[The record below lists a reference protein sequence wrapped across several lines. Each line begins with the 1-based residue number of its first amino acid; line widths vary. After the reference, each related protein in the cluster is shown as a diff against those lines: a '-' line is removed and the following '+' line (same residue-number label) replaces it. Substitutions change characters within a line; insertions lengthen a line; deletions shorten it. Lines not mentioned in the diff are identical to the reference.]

1 MYHYDRDRFRD
12 AVNFLET
19 PLPLAEHTTTQ
30 GVVRFR
36 IATLSDIDRLG
47 ETFLGSDNEPADA
60 EPATEEF
67 LALTRRFFKHLIK
80 DGAVAIIGEK
90 DSELKSSELES
101 SEIVGMSFV
110 DLLERQK
117 EKTRIRCDRPT
128 GIIERVRS
136 VIEGQGVGRALL
148 TNCEALIVRAGLEAA
163 EIGVKATNHRARK
176 IYERA
181 GYQIVL
187 NGHVERLPDFEG
199 YSIFRYEPPSQVMFK
214 SLVPVNRKRK

>member
-1 MYHYDRDRFRD
+1 
-12 AVNFLET
+12 VNFLET
-19 PLPLAEHTTTQ
+19 LLPLAEHQTTQ
-30 GVVRFR
+30 GVVKFKV
-36 IATLSDIDRLG
+36 ASLSDIDRLS
-47 ETFLGSDNEPADA
+47 ETFLGSDNEPIDA
-60 EPATEEF
+60 EPASEEF
-67 LALTRRFFKHLIK
+67 LALTRRFFKHLISE
-80 DGAVAIIGEK
+80 GAVAIIGEK
-90 DSELKSSELES
+90 DSE
-101 SEIVGMSFV
+101 IVGLSFV

-148 TNCEALIVRAGLEAA
+148 QNCEALIVRAGLEAA
-163 EIGVKATNHRARK
+163 EIGVKATNHRARE

-181 GYQIVL
+181 GYQVVL

-214 SLVPVNRKRK
+214 SLVPVSIKRKERKVK

>member
-1 MYHYDRDRFRD
+1 M
-12 AVNFLET
+12 NFLET
-19 PLPLAEHTTTQ
+19 PLPLAEHKTTQ
-30 GVVRFR
+30 GVVKFR
-36 IATLSDIDRLG
+36 VATLSDIDRLG

-67 LALTRRFFKHLIK
+67 LALTRRFFKHLIN

-90 DSELKSSELES
+90 DSESAG
-101 SEIVGMSFV
+101 SEIVGLSFV

-214 SLVPVNRKRK
+214 SLVPVKRKSK